1 MSSYQTSLKTFSAL
15 AVTLVALS
23 CICSVALFSDDS
35 EAADSATGTATV
47 GEYYSESFDLSYNE
61 SGAVTTFY
69 DGAKMSQSS
78 SKGLTA
84 SITGS
89 TTESD
94 TWVYA
99 TISVSGTP
107 TSAGTA
113 TFSGTV
119 QYDFED
125 DGGNV
130 QNTAKK
136 FSVTITIEEVAS
148 TPVTSISI
156 SGSSSGEVGDTIT
169 LTATTSPSSATDRTV
184 TWSITSGSSRASITS
199 QTDTSTG
206 GRCVISLE
214 SAGSVTVKATANDG
228 SGVSK
233 TKTITISNP
242 EYTCY
247 LKYNANSGS
256 GAPTTQ
262 SYTGTSTS
270 NHTFTISSVE
280 PTRSGYNF
288 MGWST
293 SSSATS
299 AAYEPGDTISVGY
312 NSTRTLYAVWGQIT
326 YTHTLVYNANG
337 GSGAPNSSTITNTSS
352 SYSMTISTTQPTRSG
367 YNFLGWATSSGATA
381 ATHQPGGTVSVGANS
396 TVTLYA
402 VWQEA
407 VIEITSSPAS
417 TAVIVGQE
425 WLYLVSTDVPGCT
438 ISVSGAPWL
447 SVSGSSISGT
457 PTTAGTYTIT
467 ITADKTGYTPD
478 VQTISLTVVSA
489 LQYTNEPS
497 NGASIYVL

>member
-35 EAADSATGTATV
+35 EAARTATGTATV
-47 GEYYSESFDLSYNE
+47 GEYYSESFNLSDEYGEELNYVN
-61 SGAVTTFY
+61 SGMT
-69 DGAKMSQSS
+69 SSS
-78 SKGLTA
+78 SKGLSA
-84 SITGS
+84 SITPGDFDGE
-89 TTESD
+89 TAAR
-94 TWVYA
+94 A

-113 TFSGTV
+113 TFTGYLTVLVVPSG
-119 QYDFED
+119 ED
-125 DGGNV
+125 SRV
-130 QNTAKK
+130 T
-136 FSVTITIEEVAS
+136 FTVTITIEKAAS

-156 SGSSSGEVGDTIT
+156 SGSSSGDVGDTII

-228 SGVSK
+228 SGASK

-247 LKYNANSGS
+247 LKYNANGGS
-256 GAPTTQ
+256 GAPTIQ

-425 WLYLVSTDVPGCT
+425 WLYSVSTDVPGCT